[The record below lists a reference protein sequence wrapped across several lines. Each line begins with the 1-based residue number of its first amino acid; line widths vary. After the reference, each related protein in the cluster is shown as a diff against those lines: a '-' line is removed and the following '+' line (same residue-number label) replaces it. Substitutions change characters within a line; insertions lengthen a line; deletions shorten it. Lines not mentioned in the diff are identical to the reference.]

1 MPPVAAAAAQA
12 AAADPWAHGH
22 ALFLVPIGNA
32 AGLAVAL
39 ALATALR
46 LRWPSRLLGVVLA
59 AAAGFLASAAL
70 PSVATAFFASGPGSF
85 LAGFLPP
92 AVVGGGFLLW
102 RRSVE
107 RRS

>member
-1 MPPVAAAAAQA
+1 MPPQGAGDA
-12 AAADPWAHGH
+12 WAHGH

-70 PSVATAFFASGPGSF
+70 PLVANAFFTSGPGSF
-85 LAGFLPP
+85 VAGFLPP
-92 AVVGGGFLLW
+92 ALVGGGFLLW
-102 RRSVE
+102 RRRAE
-107 RRS
+107 GRS